1 MPRRIVIA
9 TALAALPLIAALP
22 LAAHAQGSDKDTYK
36 IGASVGLTGYAAA
49 NDRFWRDGLN
59 VAAEAINAKGGI
71 LGKKIEIIAEDNRSE
86 PQEAVVGYR
95 KMIASDNVNIFASGC
110 VSAGN
115 FAAAASVVRAQIPMV
130 LCSILPRQPEEQKWA
145 FSTLAPP
152 RFEVEA
158 RYQYLKDKTQV
169 RKIGLLHD
177 PTPYALL
184 TKDIGAKIASEFGLE
199 VVATETYKPDD
210 ADISVQIGRINAAG
224 AGAIVKMGQGGS
236 TVTVAKNIKSLGL
249 DKMLLLASIDNVTV
263 FRNAAESIGERFLY
277 AAPGVQ
283 LPDALTDP
291 AARAAVDSFL
301 KAWTAKYGDAD
312 PYAAA
317 RAYDTMMIIANG
329 VNAAKTDAGPA
340 VRDAIEK
347 LPTYQGAAAS
357 YSFSPEQHVGIVK
370 NPFFIG
376 TIAGGGKLVLAK

>member
-1 MPRRIVIA
+1 MSRRLA
-9 TALAALPLIAALP
+9 LLTTAFLAALPAG
-22 LAAHAQGSDKDTYK
+22 AQAQDVYK

-59 VAAEAINAKGGI
+59 VAADVINAKGGI
-71 LGKKIEIIAEDNRSE
+71 LGKKIQIITEDNRSE

-95 KMIASDNVNIFASGC
+95 KMMSSDGVQIFASGC

-115 FAAAASVVRAQIPMV
+115 FAAAASVVRAKIPMV

-152 RFEVEA
+152 RFEVEV
-158 RYQYLKDKTQV
+158 RYQYLKDKTQI
-169 RKIGLLHD
+169 RKIGILHD

-184 TKDIGAKIASEFGLE
+184 TKDIGAKIAPDFGLE
-199 VVATETYKPDD
+199 VVAIETYKPDD
-210 ADISVQIGRINAAG
+210 ADLSVQIGRMNAAG
-224 AGAIVKMGQGGS
+224 AGAIIKMGQGGS
-236 TVTVAKNIKSLGL
+236 TVTAAKNIRQLAL
-249 DKMLLLASIDNVTV
+249 DKLILMASIDNVTV
-263 FRNAAESIGERFLY
+263 FRGAGESLGDRFLF
-277 AAPGVQ
+277 AAPPVQ
-283 LPDALTDP
+283 LPEALTDP
-291 AARAAVDSFL
+291 GMKGAVDSFL
-301 KAWTAKYGDAD
+301 KAWTAKHGDAD

-317 RAYDTMMIIANG
+317 RAYDAMMVIANG
-329 VNAAKTDAGPA
+329 VTAAKTTDGAA

-357 YSFSPEQHVGIVK
+357 YSFSAEHHMGIVK

-376 TIAGGGKLVLAK
+376 SVQGNKLVLAK

>member
-1 MPRRIVIA
+1 MSRRLA
-9 TALAALPLIAALP
+9 LLTTAFLAALPAG
-22 LAAHAQGSDKDTYK
+22 AQAQDVYK

-59 VAAEAINAKGGI
+59 VAADVINAKGGV
-71 LGKKIEIIAEDNRSE
+71 LGKKIQIITEDNRSE

-95 KMIASDNVNIFASGC
+95 KMMSSDGVQIFASGC

-115 FAAAASVVRAQIPMV
+115 FAAAASVVRAKIPMV

-152 RFEVEA
+152 RFEVEV
-158 RYQYLKDKTQV
+158 RYQYLKDKTQI
-169 RKIGLLHD
+169 RKIGILHD

-184 TKDIGAKIASEFGLE
+184 TKDIGAKIAADFGLE
-199 VVATETYKPDD
+199 VVAIETYKPDD
-210 ADISVQIGRINAAG
+210 ADLSVQIGRMNAAG
-224 AGAIVKMGQGGS
+224 AGAIIKMGQGGS
-236 TVTVAKNIKSLGL
+236 TVTAAKNIRQLAL
-249 DKMLLLASIDNVTV
+249 DKLILLASIDNVTV
-263 FRNAAESIGERFLY
+263 FRGAGESLGDRFLF
-277 AAPGVQ
+277 AAPPVQ
-283 LPDALTDP
+283 LPEALTDP
-291 AARAAVDSFL
+291 GMKEAVDSFL
-301 KAWTAKYGDAD
+301 KAWTAKHGDAD

-317 RAYDTMMIIANG
+317 RAYDAMMVIANG
-329 VNAAKTDAGPA
+329 VTSAKTTDGTA

-357 YSFSPEQHVGIVK
+357 YSFSAEHHMGIVK

-376 TIAGGGKLVLAK
+376 SVQGNKLVLAK

>member
-1 MPRRIVIA
+1 MSRRLLIA
-9 TALAALPLIAALP
+9 TAVLAALPFAAQ
-22 LAAHAQGSDKDTYK
+22 AQDTYK

-49 NDRFWRDGLN
+49 NDRLWRDGLN

-95 KMIASDNVNIFASGC
+95 KMISSDGVKIFASGC

-158 RYQYLKDKTQV
+158 RYQYLKDKTQI
-169 RKIGLLHD
+169 RKIGILHD

-184 TKDIGAKIASEFGLE
+184 TKDIGVKIAAEFGLE

-249 DKMLLLASIDNVTV
+249 DKLLLLASIDNVTV
-263 FRNAAESIGERFLY
+263 FRGAGEGLGERFLFV
-277 AAPGVQ
+277 APGVQ
-283 LPDALTDP
+283 LTEALTDP
-291 AARAAVDSFL
+291 AAKGAADAFL
-301 KAWTAKYGDAD
+301 KAWQAKYPDAD

-329 VNAAKTDAGPA
+329 VNAAKTDAGPT
-340 VRDAIEK
+340 VREAIEK

-376 TIAGGGKLVLAK
+376 TMQGSKLVLAK

>member
-1 MPRRIVIA
+1 MPRRLLLA
-9 TALAALPLIAALP
+9 TAVLALLPFAAQ
-22 LAAHAQGSDKDTYK
+22 AQDTSKDTYK

-49 NDRFWRDGLN
+49 NDRLWRDGLN

-95 KMIASDNVNIFASGC
+95 KMIGDNVKIFASGC

-158 RYQYLKDKTQV
+158 RYQYLRDKTQI
-169 RKIGLLHD
+169 RKIGILHD

-184 TKDIGAKIASEFGLE
+184 TKDIATKIAGDFGLE
-199 VVATETYKPDD
+199 VVATETYKQDD

-263 FRNAAESIGERFLY
+263 FRGAGESLGERFLY

-283 LPDALTDP
+283 LPEALTDAGAK
-291 AARAAVDSFL
+291 AAAEAFL
-301 KAWTAKYGDAD
+301 KAWQAKYPDAD

-317 RAYDTMMIIANG
+317 RAYDTMMVIANG
-329 VNAAKTDAGPA
+329 VNAAKAETGAP

-370 NPFFIG
+370 NPFFVG
-376 TIAGGGKLVLAK
+376 TVQGGKLVLAK

>member
-1 MPRRIVIA
+1 MSRRLALIT
-9 TALAALPLIAALP
+9 TALLAVLP
-22 LAAHAQGSDKDTYK
+22 LATAQAEDTYK

-49 NDRFWRDGLN
+49 NDRLWRDGLN
-59 VAAEAINAKGGI
+59 VAAEAINAKGGV
-71 LGKKIEIIAEDNRSE
+71 LGKKIELFTEDNRSE

-95 KMIASDNVNIFASGC
+95 KMISSDSVQMFASGC

-158 RYQYLKDKTQV
+158 RYQYLKDKTQI
-169 RKIGLLHD
+169 RKIGILHD

-184 TKDIGAKIASEFGLE
+184 TKDIGAKIAADFGLE

-224 AGAIVKMGQGGS
+224 AGAIIKMGQGGS
-236 TVTVAKNIKSLGL
+236 TVTVAKNIKQLGL
-249 DKMLLLASIDNVTV
+249 DKLLLMASIDNVTV
-263 FRNAAESIGERFLY
+263 FRGAGESLGDRFLFV
-277 AAPGVQ
+277 APGVQ
-283 LPDALTDP
+283 LPEALTD
-291 AARAAVDSFL
+291 AGAREAVASFL
-301 KAWTAKYGDAD
+301 KAWQGKFGDAD

-317 RAYDTMMIIANG
+317 RAYDTMMVIAQG
-329 VNAAKTDAGPA
+329 VTAAKTTDGPA

-357 YSFSPEQHVGIVK
+357 YSFSAQQHVGIIK

-376 TIAGGGKLVLAK
+376 TVQGGKLVLAK